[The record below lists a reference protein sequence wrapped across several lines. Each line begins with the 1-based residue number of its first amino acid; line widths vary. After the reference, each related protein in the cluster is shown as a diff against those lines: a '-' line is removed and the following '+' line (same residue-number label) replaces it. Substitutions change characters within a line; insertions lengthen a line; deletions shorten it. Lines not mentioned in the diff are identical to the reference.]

1 MIREPLD
8 GCNVVFTYHIK
19 TMTHRVETKLETTR
33 RFDVSGHTLAVRD
46 FEVITI
52 CMNLGG
58 ASDFD
63 YLTAKKSSEQ

>member
-1 MIREPLD
+1 
-8 GCNVVFTYHIK
+8 
-19 TMTHRVETKLETTR
+19 MTHRVETKLETTR